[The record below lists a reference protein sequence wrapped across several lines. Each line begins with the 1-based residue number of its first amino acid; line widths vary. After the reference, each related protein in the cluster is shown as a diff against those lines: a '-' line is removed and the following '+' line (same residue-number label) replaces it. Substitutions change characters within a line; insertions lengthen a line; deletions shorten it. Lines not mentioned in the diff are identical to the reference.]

1 MIVQNYYGEVLVLAN
16 HSSGSINVV
25 LNIHFTSEISIN
37 ISGNIGP
44 KITASLTMQSLTMM
58 IVQIDYGEFW
68 CSYWLTTHQG
78 P

>member
-1 MIVQNYYGEVLVLAN
+1 MLVLAN
-16 HSSGSINVV
+16 HTSGSINVV
-25 LNIHFTSEISIN
+25 LNIHFTPKFPLN

-44 KITASLTMQSLTMM
+44 KITASSTMQSLTTM